1 MKCDCPTR
9 PGAVPKT
16 TAPTKPKIIK
26 KKPLDGTR
34 ATIIAAVLGLI
45 GVTIGA
51 VFTYWSVQ
59 TQVYAPIEATQTA
72 QTFFFTQTAFALN
85 SNPSSSITNTP
96 DNTIITFPT
105 ETATLQPEPNVN
117 VTLPKTSDLNLVP
130 TIYIGYLDIKTPETL
145 SYTVKVSRKL
155 TYLWTYYWC
164 AKYAGTLD
172 ENLTQIQFSFFI
184 DDMQIPESNF
194 NSFKDPS
201 AQNWYCQ
208 KWTTMLSGW
217 DVPPPTLS
225 VLLNIPSSI
234 SDGVTTFPIGEY
246 RHEIVVTY
254 ID

>member
-1 MKCDCPTR
+1 MTSKS
-9 PGAVPKT
+9 
-16 TAPTKPKIIK
+16 TKPKTSTSSKSKGIK
-26 KKPLDGTR
+26 KKPMDASR
-34 ATIIAAVLGLI
+34 ATIIAAILGLL
-45 GVTIGA
+45 GVTVGA

-72 QTFFFTQTAFALN
+72 QNFFFTQTAFALN

-96 DNTIITFPT
+96 DNTNITFPT

-130 TIYIGYLDIKTPETL
+130 TIYIGYLDIKTPETR

-164 AKYAGTLD
+164 AKFAGTLD

-184 DDMQIPESNF
+184 DDAQVPESNF
-194 NSFKDPS
+194 LSFKDPS

-217 DVPPPTLS
+217 DFPPPTLS
-225 VLLNIPSSI
+225 VLLNIPSPI

-246 RHEIVVTY
+246 KHEIVVAY